1 MKFNAPLLLSLLMG
15 LTVHTHAY
23 SATKATKAAKT
34 PASAKG
40 KKTGQRNNVIVQH
53 MRSPPA
59 AKLSLGHDT
68 FLEAGCLN
76 AESIPQ
82 LSARLQLQAQD
93 LADEQ
98 RSELINQDLS
108 SCRTYSA
115 AFTTPMVRNALA
127 LMATGAPAGQMEAVI
142 YSQTAPTSTSVQT
155 PWHLNTDTEVL
166 RQISTSGLRSEGIE
180 LQEIPPHLVWE
191 VDLIV
196 RHMLSTLKLEPTSH
210 HLRLTLSPDDSTGL
224 EKIFAIELIE
234 SSNAKRI
241 ETAIWLER
249 DDVPGAYFSLQGIDY
264 ERMLWQSP
272 VQNARISRGVGPSVT
287 TVKRRVAVKSRKK
300 SSPRMAIRTLKV
312 KGHHI
317 GIDFASPL
325 GTPVVAVA
333 DGAIIHA
340 SFNGGYG
347 NLIIVDHGDGY
358 HTYYAHLSAYALEIK
373 TGTQV
378 RRGEEIGYVGS
389 TGFSTGPHL
398 HFEIRKQG
406 QYIDP
411 AVKENKLQ
419 FWTLDVK
426 EQHQIL
432 ARLLRLQMTPAQ
444 QAPVIQSTR

>member
-1 MKFNAPLLLSLLMG
+1 MKFNAPLLLCLLMG
-15 LTVHTHAY
+15 LTVHTQAH
-23 SATKATKAAKT
+23 SAPKATKAAKT
-34 PASAKG
+34 SASAKG

-59 AKLSLGHDT
+59 ANLAIGHDT
-68 FLEAGCLN
+68 LLEAGCLD

-82 LSARLQLQAQD
+82 LSARLQLQAQGW
-93 LADEQ
+93 ADEQ
-98 RSELINQDLS
+98 RSALLNQDVT
-108 SCRTYSA
+108 SCRAYSA
-115 AFTTPMVRNALA
+115 ALTTPMVRNALA
-127 LMATGAPAGQMEAVI
+127 LLASDAPAGQMEAVI
-142 YSQTAPTSTSVQT
+142 YSQTAPESTSVQT
-155 PWHLNTDTEVL
+155 PWHLNTNAETL

-180 LQEIPPHLVWE
+180 LQEIPAHLQWE

-196 RHMLSTLKLEPTSH
+196 RRMLSTLKLEPTGH
-210 HLRLTLSPDDSTGL
+210 HLRITLSPDESTGL

-234 SSNAKRI
+234 SANAKRI
-241 ETAIWLER
+241 EAAIWLER

-300 SSPRMAIRTLKV
+300 SGPRMAIRTLKV

-317 GIDFASPL
+317 GIDFAAPM

-333 DGAIIHA
+333 DGEIIHA
-340 SFNGGYG
+340 SVNGGYG
-347 NLIIVDHGDGY
+347 NLIIVDHGDGH
-358 HTYYAHLSAYALEIK
+358 HTYYAHLSAYASDIK
-373 TGTQV
+373 PGTQV

-426 EQHQIL
+426 EQPQIL
-432 ARLLRLQMTPAQ
+432 ARLLRLQMAPAQ
-444 QAPVIQSTR
+444 QAPVIQANR